1 MVADKDIYAVNI
13 YPELQHFSAFHF
25 MYFRA
30 VLAELQFLIPN
41 IRSYTSVT
49 HLDQAISLDIFVK
62 TCMVLGP
69 PVIYFFALGRK
80 YITVLDEK
88 CLTMNILTGNIW
100 ADILC

>member
-1 MVADKDIYAVNI
+1 MGGCHQHRHHHYKLVN
-13 YPELQHFSAFHF
+13 
-25 MYFRA
+25 
-30 VLAELQFLIPN
+30 
-41 IRSYTSVT
+41 TSVT

-69 PVIYFFALGRK
+69 PVIYFFALERK

>member
-1 MVADKDIYAVNI
+1 MLEA
-13 YPELQHFSAFHF
+13 HTTSASRIFENTGTT
-25 MYFRA
+25 YTTYSY
-30 VLAELQFLIPN
+30 IP
-41 IRSYTSVT
+41 TSVT